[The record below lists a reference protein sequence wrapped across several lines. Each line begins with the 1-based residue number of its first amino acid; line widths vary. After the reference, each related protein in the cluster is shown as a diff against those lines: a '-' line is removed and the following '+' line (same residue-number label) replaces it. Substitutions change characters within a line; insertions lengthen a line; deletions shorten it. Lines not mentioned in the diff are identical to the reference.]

1 MSGSGDKFEFQLSLP
16 FQPYFNRLIYDKP
29 VVSGGGNWSTGKNYR
44 KPKLSHLQL
53 AHIRI

>member
-1 MSGSGDKFEFQLSLP
+1 MSGSGDEFEFRLSLP

-44 KPKLSHLQL
+44 QTQIKSLATFSH
-53 AHIRI
+53 